1 MSDFKP
7 KVTAAETQNALA
19 KDKDLARFLA
29 GQLITAV
36 QLEKIPQ
43 AIDALEIFWGLPQT
57 TFRAFQLGQAIT
69 ADDVNQFIKPL
80 TRLGQRLGLTTNLRG
95 FPVKSG
101 DLITAETL
109 NEIIDSINALKHRR

>member
-1 MSDFKP
+1 MSHFNP
-7 KVTAAETQNALA
+7 KVTVKTQNLFAR
-19 KDKDLARFLA
+19 DKDLPRFLV

-43 AIDALEIFWGLPQT
+43 AIGALETFWGLPQT
-57 TFRAFQLGQAIT
+57 TFQAFQLGQAIT
-69 ADDVNQFIKPL
+69 AGDLNQFIKPL

-95 FPVKSG
+95 FPVQTG

-109 NEIIDSINALKHRR
+109 NEIVDAINALRHRS